1 MSERTRVARLFF
13 TPMPALSVARSVN
26 VSRCGRMWWGR
37 PGRGPCGALRGG
49 TRRAPRGL
57 PPDAVEIL
65 GAADEHVTTTR
76 YHVTPIVGWIRG
88 PFTPRSNPSEVSRAF
103 SALLEVFR
111 DRGILRVMPIE
122 TLRRFVRSY
131 RVDGEIVWGLTAAI
145 LGDLVNRRPP

>member
-1 MSERTRVARLFF
+1 MWLVRRPQSLRTHSGQVAL
-13 TPMPALSVARSVN
+13 
-26 VSRCGRMWWGR
+26 
-37 PGRGPCGALRGG
+37 PGGKRDPSDVDLIATALRE
-49 TRRAPRGL
+49 ANEEIGL

-65 GAADEHVTTTR
+65 GASDEHVTTTR

-88 PFTPRSNPSEVSRAF
+88 PFTPQPNPSEVSRAF
-103 SALLEVFR
+103 SAPLDVFR

-145 LGDLVNRRPP
+145 LGGLVNRRPP